1 MPTLNSIGALF
12 ADPADEFFPI
22 FAPPPA
28 PSVSLLV
35 DSGSDDADLL
45 TNDPHLAITNVAGAT
60 VEFSFDGINWSTTPP
75 SGMPDGRYT
84 IQVRQTV
91 IEGVDTLVSPVSSIT
106 FTLDTTPPPALTV
119 ALQNDTGSDATDGI
133 TTDYTLNVTG
143 QETGTVVEY
152 SLDGGVNW
160 STDTPSGLALGNYT
174 LLVRQ
179 MDAAGNYS
187 TPAELHFTVAA
198 EPAAL
203 VLALVED
210 TGSSDSDLITNNAD
224 IAVTNVATGATVT
237 YFIDGDTVGVSNLPA
252 DWVDGSHTIIARQT
266 DSAGVSDETTF
277 TFTLDTVAPDVLEL
291 ALAND
296 DGTSST
302 DNITTDEALDITG
315 LETGATAEYS
325 LDGGQTWSATA
336 PTGLDAG
343 TYTVTVRQT
352 DIAGNVS
359 DISALTFT
367 LIDTAPTPT
376 PTDPFVHYGVSS
388 DGPGGLGAG
397 TDFGW

>member
-1 MPTLNSIGALF
+1 MPTLFSIGALF
-12 ADPADEFFPI
+12 ADQADEFFPS

-45 TNDPHLAITNVAGAT
+45 TNETKLNITNVAGGT

-91 IEGVDTLVSPVSSIT
+91 IEGVDTFVSPVSSIT

-119 ALQNDTGSDATDGI
+119 ALETDTGTDATDGI
-133 TTDYTLNVTG
+133 TTDYTLNITG
-143 QETGTVVEY
+143 QEAGSVIEY

-187 TPAELHFTVAA
+187 TPAELQFTVAA

-210 TGSSDSDLITNNAD
+210 TGSSNSDLITNKAD

-237 YFIDGDTVGVSNLPA
+237 YFIDGDTVGVSDLPA

-302 DNITTDEALDITG
+302 DNITTDEALDITD

-325 LDGGQTWSATA
+325 LDGGQTWSPNA
-336 PTGLDAG
+336 PAGLAAG

-359 DISALTFT
+359 DVSALTFT
-367 LIDTAPTPT
+367 LTDTAPTPT
-376 PTDPFVHYGVSS
+376 DTFVNYGITS